1 MVNHVNQHIMHIET
15 NGKTQDQVD
24 SIYESFCRTVK
35 VEMGRKVENKI
46 ITIKL
51 GLSNKIRKIKKAWW
65 TDHFSQLWNN
75 LCEVNAN
82 GNIHMV
88 LGREF

>member
-15 NGKTQDQVD
+15 NGKTQEQVH

-35 VEMGRKVENKI
+35 VEMRRKVENKI

-51 GLSNKIRKIKKAWW
+51 GLSNKIRKIKKPGGQI
-65 TDHFSQLWNN
+65 TSVS
-75 LCEVNAN
+75 CGIIYVK
-82 GNIHMV
+82 
-88 LGREF
+88 